1 MRIGI
6 SVNSTYSGKNSRQG
20 VRDILERVSAASRSD
35 LDSLFFGD
43 HHVTRFTYFQNTPIL
58 GRALSEWGGKPAGA
72 LYLLPLWNPVVLAEQ
87 IATLASIATGR
98 FVLQCGLGWSEAQ
111 SNGLGVPYKERGAM
125 LEASL
130 DVMRRLW
137 SGESVSE
144 DKFWFIDEAISRPT
158 PPEPIEVWIGAS
170 AEPAIERAAR
180 IADGWLAAPSYALED
195 LRIQLDLYKG
205 YLEDFDKESRAVA
218 IRRDIFI
225 AEHTNEASKFRD
237 SIRAKGHR
245 GFDEDALIIGTS
257 NEVAD
262 RFSELAALGFTDI
275 IVRNISAD
283 QGEAIATIESL
294 YEVKRILGLL

>member
-1 MRIGI
+1 M
-6 SVNSTYSGKNSRQG
+6 
-20 VRDILERVSAASRSD
+20 
-35 LDSLFFGD
+35 
-43 HHVTRFTYFQNTPIL
+43 
-58 GRALSEWGGKPAGA
+58 
-72 LYLLPLWNPVVLAEQ
+72 
-87 IATLASIATGR
+87 
-98 FVLQCGLGWSEAQ
+98 
-111 SNGLGVPYKERGAM
+111 
-125 LEASL
+125 
-130 DVMRRLW
+130 
-137 SGESVSE
+137 SE
-144 DKFWFIDEAISRPT
+144 DKFWFVDEAISRPT

-225 AEHTNEASKFRD
+225 AEHTNEAIKFRD

-283 QGEAIATIESL
+283 QGDAIATIESL